1 MPQKDQ
7 IMSVDGVRIL
17 VVDDEKQIRRMLR
30 AALEGYGY
38 DIAEAASGHEG
49 LSQTSVFH
57 PDVIILDLGLP
68 DIDGIEVIERLREWT
83 QVPVIVLSVRE
94 HEDDKIK
101 ALDVGADDYVTKP
114 FSMGELLARIR
125 AALRRTAG
133 SEDTPILTFGELSID
148 IAHRNVSVRGEE
160 VKLTPTEYEV
170 LKYLSQQ
177 AGRVV
182 THRQLL
188 KAVWGSNY
196 QEHSQYLRVYVGQLR
211 RKLELDPSQ
220 PAYIITEPGVGYR
233 LVTRD

>member
-1 MPQKDQ
+1 MLQKDQ

-49 LSQTSVFH
+49 LSQTSIFH

-114 FSMGELLARIR
+114 FSMGELLARLR

-148 IAHRNVSVRGEE
+148 ISHRNVSVRGEE

-170 LKYLSQQ
+170 LKYLAQQ

-211 RKLELDPSQ
+211 RKLEVDPSQ